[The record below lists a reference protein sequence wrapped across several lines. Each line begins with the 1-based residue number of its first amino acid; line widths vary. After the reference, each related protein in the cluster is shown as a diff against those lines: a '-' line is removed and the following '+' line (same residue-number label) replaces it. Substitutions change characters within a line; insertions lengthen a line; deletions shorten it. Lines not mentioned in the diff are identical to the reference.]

1 MKLKKNI
8 FTSKADTLKILQK
21 NLKKSH
27 ILPLFDFTVKE
38 WESDQKRILQKI
50 EEKFSPKQIIVR
62 SSALGED
69 SIFSSKAGE
78 FLSIQ
83 NIFSNNKK
91 DVSDTIQQVIGSYG
105 NSKEISL
112 NNKIL
117 IQEQAN
123 DVICSGVVFS
133 QTIDNSPYFV
143 LNYEEGGS
151 TDGVTQGKINNT
163 IKIFRNIDLKKL
175 ESRWYFLILAIKEI
189 ENFTQSNSLDIEFGI
204 DKNNRILLFQVRP
217 LVLLNNKS
225 LLETENKIQE
235 YLKLTNK
242 EFFSKMKNQRK
253 DKKIILSDMTDWN
266 PAEIIGNQSNL
277 LDYSLY
283 DYLIMKKTWHQGR
296 TKIGYF
302 DVKPFPLMT
311 RIGLKSYVDVFGSFN
326 SLTPN
331 NIDDDIR
338 EKLVNFY
345 ADQLEKFPHLY
356 DKIEFELVFSCF
368 DLTTDDKLSKLKKH
382 GFTHDEIEHIKSGLL
397 EFTNNLLKQFP
408 ILLLEAN
415 NSMKCLKNHYD
426 EIIEN
431 LENSEKTYQ
440 NYLYATNQLLVD
452 CVEFGTLPFST
463 MARVAFVSNSMLK
476 SLSIKKILKE
486 SEISLFMNSIKTPLS
501 ELRSDIDLLYKNK
514 LDKSIFLEKYGH
526 LRPGTYD
533 INASRYDQLDHFP
546 SNLKITFE
554 TSEIFYKLN
563 DTLIKKHFVENSI
576 YFNELNFSDFVLQ
589 SISLREELK
598 FHFTRNLSLALE
610 YLASAGEKLGL
621 TRKNMSNMDIATIL
635 NSYQNH
641 SSEALSKLWKSIIVK
656 EQEKNSFLKSMVFPS
671 IISCENDLEII
682 NYFVTKPNFITKK
695 SLSGNIENISISNS
709 QDISGKIILL
719 ENADPGYDWIFTQNP
734 LALITK
740 YGGAASH
747 MAIRCSEINL
757 PAAIGC
763 GDLIYQKLLNANK
776 VLLDC
781 SNEQIIILDS
791 SSPDEESEIKKTL
804 KSIGYIK

>member
-1 MKLKKNI
+1 M
-8 FTSKADTLKILQK
+8 
-21 NLKKSH
+21 
-27 ILPLFDFTVKE
+27 FDFTVKE

-123 DVICSGVVFS
+123 DVICSGVIFS
-133 QTIDNSPYFV
+133 QTVDNSPYFV
-143 LNYEEGGS
+143 INYEEGGS

-175 ESRWYFLILAIKEI
+175 ESKWHSLILAIKEI
-189 ENFTQSNSLDIEFGI
+189 ENFIQSNSLDIEFGI
-204 DKNNRILLFQVRP
+204 DKNNKILLFQARP
-217 LVLLNNKS
+217 LVLSNKKS
-225 LLETENKIQE
+225 LLEIENRIQE
-235 YLKLTNK
+235 YLKLTKKEIFPKIKNPRKNNK
-242 EFFSKMKNQRK
+242 V
-253 DKKIILSDMTDWN
+253 ILSDMTDWN

-302 DVKPFPLMT
+302 DVKSFPLMK
-311 RIGLKSYVDVFGSFN
+311 RIGLKSYVDVYGSFN

-331 NIDDDIR
+331 NINDDIR

-345 ADQLEKFPHLY
+345 AEQLEKFPHLY

-368 DLTTDDKLSKLKKH
+368 DLTTDDKLYQLKKH
-382 GFTHDEIEHIKSGLL
+382 GFTHDEIKHIKSGLL

-408 ILLLEAN
+408 VLLLESN
-415 NSMKCLKNHYD
+415 NSIECLKSHYD

-431 LENSEKTYQ
+431 LENSKKTYQ
-440 NYLYATNQLLVD
+440 DYLYATNQLLLD

-476 SLSIKKILKE
+476 SLTIKKILKE
-486 SEISLFMNSIKTPLS
+486 SEILSFMNSIKTPLT

-514 LDKSIFLEKYGH
+514 LDKSIFLKKYGH

-546 SNLKITFE
+546 SNLKITSG
-554 TSEIFYKLN
+554 TSEIFNKLD
-563 DTLIKKHFVENSI
+563 DTLIKNHFVENSI

-598 FHFTRNLSLALE
+598 FNFTRNLSLVLE
-610 YLASAGEKLGL
+610 YLASAGEKLGF
-621 TRKNMSNMDIATIL
+621 TRKNMSNMDIETIL
-635 NSYQNH
+635 NSYQIH
-641 SSEALSKLWKSIIVK
+641 SSEDLSILWKSIISK
-656 EQEKNSFLKSMVFPS
+656 EEENNSFLKSIVLPS
-671 IISCENDLEII
+671 IIYCENDLEII

-709 QDISGKIILL
+709 SNISGKIVLI

-776 VLLDC
+776 VLIDC
-781 SNEQIIILDS
+781 SNEQIIVLDS